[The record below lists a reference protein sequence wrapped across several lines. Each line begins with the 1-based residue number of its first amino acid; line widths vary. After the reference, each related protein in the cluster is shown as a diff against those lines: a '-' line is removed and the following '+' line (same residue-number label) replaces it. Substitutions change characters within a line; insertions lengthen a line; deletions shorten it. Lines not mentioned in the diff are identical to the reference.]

1 MNTATQDDYAAQVR
15 ERQAKEERDAAALCL
30 TVRGVARL
38 LGGRYVDESPER
50 SGHTIELAP
59 TVHLWA
65 RRDWRQKGMIHW
77 GARCPLASAHSVE
90 SVRTSLGRPVPA
102 IAADL
107 KRRLVPAAFAACKQA
122 MSAAAEAKDKE
133 RARDA
138 QLAQLEEILGPLRN
152 SHDRSHYDAQGG
164 FCVRRDEL
172 LAGAYPGCY
181 RAEVRVRSW
190 HCLLMIAKLVAED
203 TRVAAALA
211 EKTAEHREE

>member
-1 MNTATQDDYAAQVR
+1 MNTATQYDYAAQVR
-15 ERQAKEERDAAALCL
+15 ERQAKEEREAAALCL

-38 LGGRYVDESPER
+38 LGGRYLDETPGQSC
-50 SGHTIELAP
+50 HTIELAP

-65 RRDWRQKGMIHW
+65 RRDWRPKGMIHW
-77 GARCPLASAHSVE
+77 GASCPLASIRSVQ
-90 SVRTSLGRPVPA
+90 SVRTRLGRAVPA

-152 SHDRSHYDAQGG
+152 SHDRAHYDAHG

-203 TRVAAALA
+203 ARVAAILA
-211 EKTAEHREE
+211 EKSAEQREE